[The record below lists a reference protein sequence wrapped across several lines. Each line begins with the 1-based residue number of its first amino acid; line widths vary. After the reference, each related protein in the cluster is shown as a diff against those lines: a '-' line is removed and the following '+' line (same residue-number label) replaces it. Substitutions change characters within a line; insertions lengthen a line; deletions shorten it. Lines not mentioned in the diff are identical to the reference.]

1 MQTYRPTL
9 GVLCQKE
16 MSSAKSGVCEHPLFL
31 TVLASNEG
39 CFLYLGKKK
48 KAITQLKQMQNR
60 NNTGECRRR
69 IRMLESF
76 FQEKGIFQ
84 LLSEELYSLS
94 NGHLTMQL

>member
-39 CFLYLGKKK
+39 CFLYPGKKK
-48 KAITQLKQMQNR
+48 SHNSIKTNAKQKQHRRMQEENKNVREFLSRER
-60 NNTGECRRR
+60 NLSAALRRAVF
-69 IRMLESF
+69 S
-76 FQEKGIFQ
+76 
-84 LLSEELYSLS
+84 
-94 NGHLTMQL
+94 